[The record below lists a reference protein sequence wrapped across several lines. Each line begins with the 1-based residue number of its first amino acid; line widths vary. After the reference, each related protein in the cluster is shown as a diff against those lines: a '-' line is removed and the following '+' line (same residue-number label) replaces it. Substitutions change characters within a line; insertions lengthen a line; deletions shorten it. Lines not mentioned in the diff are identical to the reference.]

1 MKFWQWLDSNC
12 GPQMSKATTVP
23 TEPQL
28 MPKLLF
34 NSLRYIYR
42 IDHSMYAALG
52 KSNSEKAHS
61 TVEILQDTD
70 CVVERT
76 YLCRNVVAQFGFFF

>member
-1 MKFWQWLDSNC
+1 
-12 GPQMSKATTVP
+12 
-23 TEPQL
+23 
-28 MPKLLF
+28 
-34 NSLRYIYR
+34 
-42 IDHSMYAALG
+42 MYAALG

-76 YLCRNVVAQFGFFF
+76 YLCRNVVAQFGFFFKWAFPSLFFFIFVFSIQLTVKCSI